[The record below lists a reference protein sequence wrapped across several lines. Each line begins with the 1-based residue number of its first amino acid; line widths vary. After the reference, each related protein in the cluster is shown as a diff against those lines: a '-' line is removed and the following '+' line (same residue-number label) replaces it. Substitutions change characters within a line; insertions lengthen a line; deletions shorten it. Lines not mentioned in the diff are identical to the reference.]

1 MPSNVYRFIE
11 RWRIPDFS
19 PEEVYEVLSDARLL
33 PEWWRGVYLA
43 VEPFDGPW
51 EPPRVGGRTRAVARG
66 FLPYKLHFVLESTVL
81 EPGTVVQVRVRGD
94 LDGTW
99 RAVLSPEDRGTRV
112 DIVEE
117 VIAEKPLLRMLSPL
131 LKPLFAWNH
140 YWTTPRGEAGLKA
153 YLAERR
159 GRPRATDQQN

>member
-1 MPSNVYRFIE
+1 MPDLADLFPGYASEWINTSSG
-11 RWRIPDFS
+11 RI
-19 PEEVYEVLSDARLL
+19 
-33 PEWWRGVYLA
+33 LA
-43 VEPFDGPW
+43 
-51 EPPRVGGRTRAVARG
+51 RVGGRGRAVARG

-81 EPGTVVQVRVRGD
+81 EPGRVVQVRVRGD

-99 RAVLSPEDRGTRV
+99 QATLSPEDRGTRV

-117 VIAEKPLLRMLSPL
+117 VIAEKPLLRVLSPL

-140 YWTTPRGEAGLKA
+140 YWTTPRGEAGLRE

-159 GRPRATDQQN
+159 VPLND